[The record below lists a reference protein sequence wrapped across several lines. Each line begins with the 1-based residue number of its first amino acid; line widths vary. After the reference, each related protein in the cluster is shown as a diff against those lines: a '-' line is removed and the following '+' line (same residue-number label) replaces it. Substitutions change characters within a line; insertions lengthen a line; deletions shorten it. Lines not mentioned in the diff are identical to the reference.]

1 MKQEHTISVYSPFL
15 YKWDGIKVPLFLLL
29 AAQLH
34 EKHTSRFA
42 YQAGRGQGNKSL
54 PVPLKVLA

>member
-15 YKWDGIKVPLFLLL
+15 YKWDGIKVPLLFLL

-34 EKHTSRFA
+34 ETHTSRFA
-42 YQAGRGQGNKSL
+42 YQAGRGQGNK
-54 PVPLKVLA
+54 